1 MDEIIR
7 KIINDLDIDDKFITN
22 PETYQVLKYNIR
34 NKLKD
39 IYADCILNEYSV
51 EKALHDEKE
60 TNYYPLFQNKQCNK
74 FEDMITM
81 LDVRM
86 IKIFK
91 KKMEN
96 KDEWDDVVN
105 KVKSDEEI
113 WGKKTQI
120 QVQKNKVFIS
130 YDNPWQRGAVLM
142 YLYSN
147 KEIKVTTIEEKYE
160 KFIQSNLENEKYR
173 FKKRD
178 KYDKNG
184 NLIYTSVKEYEDF
197 KDKELITKKIIG
209 LKKQYFEDVFENLK
223 NKVKNNKNIIMT
235 ILLSVTPIESEEK
248 NKIKDDFIR

>member
-1 MDEIIR
+1 
-7 KIINDLDIDDKFITN
+7 
-22 PETYQVLKYNIR
+22 
-34 NKLKD
+34 
-39 IYADCILNEYSV
+39 
-51 EKALHDEKE
+51 
-60 TNYYPLFQNKQCNK
+60 
-74 FEDMITM
+74 
-81 LDVRM
+81 
-86 IKIFK
+86 
-91 KKMEN
+91 MEN

-160 KFIQSNLENEKYR
+160 KFIHSNLENEKYR